1 MMNLKSLL
9 LAASLVALFAT
20 CKEVDKKLLI
30 GTWKGA
36 EMMENGKA
44 VDKGIESA
52 EFQFLDNKTY
62 TYQIASHK
70 EGGPYHI
77 FEDQL
82 ITTDTINDG
91 RIEKKVR
98 IKKLTS
104 DSLYLEMNL
113 GGMPQLMKCYR
124 AK

>member
-1 MMNLKSLL
+1 MSIKILPWI
-9 LAASLVALFAT
+9 LALILFIS
-20 CKEVDKKLLI
+20 CKKVDKEMII

-36 EMMENGKA
+36 QMIENGKA

-52 EFQFLDNKTY
+52 EFQFFPNKTY
-62 TYQIASHK
+62 TYQISYHK
-70 EGGPYHI
+70 EGGPYKI

-113 GGMPQLMKCYR
+113 GGVPQLMKCY
-124 AK
+124 KTK